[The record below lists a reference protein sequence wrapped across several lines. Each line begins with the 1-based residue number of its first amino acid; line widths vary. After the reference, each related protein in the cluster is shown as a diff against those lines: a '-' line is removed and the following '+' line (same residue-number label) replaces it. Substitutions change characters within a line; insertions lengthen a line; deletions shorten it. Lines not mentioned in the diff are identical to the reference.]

1 MLYQLGY
8 PCPVPVSVTS
18 PECQHCTWLFSH
30 TLYQLS
36 YPCPALLPLRNI
48 SINAPGFSVKC
59 STNWAIPALPCYLS
73 VTSVSMHLAFQ
84 SNALPTELSPSRYLL
99 QRCSLSAWK
108 FLLKGK
114 VYNNKKVSQ
123 LKCSSIILL
132 KMQEHAYITDINHHT
147 LEVWKE
153 HRSLSAITRKEKN
166 RWNEVISTSS
176 STPTSHTLFIYLPL
190 WPSPFSTYNV

>member
-1 MLYQLGY
+1 MDTIRLRGSALE
-8 PCPVPVSVTS
+8 VD
-18 PECQHCTWLFSH
+18 WDFF
-30 TLYQLS
+30 
-36 YPCPALLPLRNI
+36 LLPHWGL
-48 SINAPGFSVKC
+48 K
-59 STNWAIPALPCYLS
+59 PASALC
-73 VTSVSMHLAFQ
+73 LAFQ

-176 STPTSHTLFIYLPL
+176 STPTPTSHTLFIYLPL